1 MLSGLGMFTVK
12 CVAKL
17 KQLNIFF
24 FECYLAHLTVRQ
36 GLEDQHWIIDI
47 TGSMSPAAIA
57 EFLEL

>member
-24 FECYLAHLTVRQ
+24 SNAIWLISAG
-36 GLEDQHWIIDI
+36 GLFTILFAGTLHQQRFNI
-47 TGSMSPAAIA
+47 
-57 EFLEL
+57 F